1 MTQVM
6 ILGIPETGFQNLL
19 FTMRKFFSS
28 RFTVQFFLYRTQET
42 GSGQRIGQRSNYADA
57 SIAIVERQDQING
70 AAFVDRIVGLLEPVF
85 LKLYSMILGLV
96 AVAPRPY
103 SSSSLG

>member
-6 ILGIPETGFQNLL
+6 IFGIRKTGFQNLL
-19 FTMRKFFSS
+19 FTIRKFFSS
-28 RFTVQFFLYRTQET
+28 QFIVQIFLFRMQET

-57 SIAIVERQDQING
+57 TIAIFERQDQING

-103 SSSSLG
+103 LSSSLG